1 MIMKRVKVIM
11 NMRVMM
17 IANIR
22 VMMIANIRVI
32 KVVIIR
38 MKIVYINVLTRL
50 VSITPGHVKL
60 D

>member
-1 MIMKRVKVIM
+1 MMMKRVKVIM

-22 VMMIANIRVI
+22 VI

-38 MKIVYINVLTRL
+38 MKIMYATEVVDI
-50 VSITPGHVKL
+50 GE